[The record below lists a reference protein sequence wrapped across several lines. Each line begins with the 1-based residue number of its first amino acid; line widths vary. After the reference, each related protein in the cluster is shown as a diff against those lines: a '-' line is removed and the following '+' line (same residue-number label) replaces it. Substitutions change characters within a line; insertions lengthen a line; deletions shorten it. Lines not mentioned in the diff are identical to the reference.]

1 MREQHIMEGGQESP
15 QFDETTSAEQN
26 TPVQQPG
33 QIAPA
38 NDADV
43 EAPAVA
49 TATETTLA
57 EEPDGAASAGEPILP
72 LKPSWPPAHE
82 TFQRRETLSTRSVI
96 LLSTLAAALI
106 AGSLGL
112 VFYLTTAQYSAV
124 LHTQYVATAR
134 AHTTAQAQLQ
144 ATAHSVAAT
153 QTHINATATAQSN
166 SAVSATAQANLV
178 TATAGTLNDTL
189 QQATSETPAFS
200 DALSDNTGNNHW
212 DEGMPV
218 VGTGC
223 AFTGG
228 NYHASA
234 GRQGYLQPCIARSTS
249 FSNFVYQVQLTIDKG
264 DQGGILFRGNGSQ
277 GTYYIFRIGTNG
289 SYALDVYTSSTQG
302 TTMSSGFNA
311 AISVG
316 PNQSNTLAVI
326 AQNNTINL
334 YVNQQY
340 IATISDSTLSS
351 GQIGVVAVD
360 YTLPTEVE
368 FSNAQV
374 WKL

>member
-1 MREQHIMEGGQESP
+1 MEGGQESP
-15 QFDETTSAEQN
+15 QFDKTTSAEQT
-26 TPVQQPG
+26 TPVQQPLHS
-33 QIAPA
+33 APA
-38 NDADV
+38 NGADAG
-43 EAPAVA
+43 APAAA

-57 EEPDGAASAGEPILP
+57 EQPDDTVSSGEPTLP
-72 LKPSWPPAHE
+72 LKPAWPPAHE
-82 TFQRRETLSTRSVI
+82 TFQRRETLSTGSVI
-96 LLSTLAAALI
+96 LLSILAALLI

-112 VFYLTTAQYSAV
+112 FFYLTIAQYSAV
-124 LHTQYVATAR
+124 LHTQYAATAR

-144 ATAHSVAAT
+144 ATANIVATT

-166 SAVSATAQANLV
+166 STVSATAQANLV
-178 TATAGTLNDTL
+178 TATASTLNNTL
-189 QQATSETPAFS
+189 TQVTGGTPAFNDS
-200 DALSDNTGNNHW
+200 LSDNTGNNHW

-264 DQGGILFRGNGSQ
+264 DQGGILFRGDGSQ
-277 GTYYIFRIGTNG
+277 GAYYIFRIGTNG
-289 SYALDVYTSSTQG
+289 SYALDIYTGSAQG
-302 TTMSSGFNA
+302 TTLNSGFNA
-311 AISVG
+311 AISIG

-326 AQNNTINL
+326 AQNNTIDL
-334 YVNQQY
+334 YANQQY
-340 IATISDSTLSS
+340 IAAISDSTLSS
-351 GQIGVVAVD
+351 GQIGVVALD